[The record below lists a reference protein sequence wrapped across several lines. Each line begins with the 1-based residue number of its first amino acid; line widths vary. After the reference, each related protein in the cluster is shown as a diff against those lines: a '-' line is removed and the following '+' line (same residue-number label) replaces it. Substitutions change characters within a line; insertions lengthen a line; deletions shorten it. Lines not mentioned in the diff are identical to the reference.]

1 MLRIDYCCMNNKT
14 EGQGVRKLEERHLDA
29 VVEAPTISNYI
40 LYTLKYIYIYVCTFK
55 PFTKTCKRKSE
66 RKTDGTGLTK

>member
-40 LYTLKYIYIYVCTFK
+40 L
-55 PFTKTCKRKSE
+55 
-66 RKTDGTGLTK
+66 